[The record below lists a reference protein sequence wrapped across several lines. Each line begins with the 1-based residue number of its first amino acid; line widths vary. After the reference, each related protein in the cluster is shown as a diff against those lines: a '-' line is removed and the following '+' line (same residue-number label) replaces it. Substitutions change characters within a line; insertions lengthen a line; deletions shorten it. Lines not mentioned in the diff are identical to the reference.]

1 MKCKFLRAGKTL
13 KSRYFLLLCASYP
26 GFNYAS
32 DIGRTYSYESEHFVI
47 TSAAYV
53 APKILLQR
61 TVVGFVKD
69 EQGLPLPGV
78 EVRNLKTLE
87 VAVTNNE
94 GKFQIKASETDRI
107 QFRLIGFATVEL
119 APKDA
124 AAVQMKSE
132 TSKLNEVVVVGY
144 GTQKKGNIIGAV
156 ASAKF
161 DETVSSR
168 GLSNASSALQGLLP
182 GLAVTQSSGM
192 AGNNAAELM
201 IRGLGTVNNAGP
213 LIVVDGMP
221 DVNMN
226 RVNVNDIES
235 VSVLKD
241 ASSAAVYGSRAAN
254 GVVLITTKSGKRNT
268 KPTIS
273 FGSSLSVVNPTANVD
288 FVNNYAKALTATQVA
303 QSANVAASNFAF
315 KNGTID
321 QWLALGMID
330 PKRYPNTDWWD
341 VVLRDGLAQNY
352 NAAVNGGSE
361 NSNYYLSVGAL
372 DERGIQIEN
381 NFKRYN
387 LAFNFDTKITEKIG
401 SGIRFAGNWS
411 EYKYNYSEGM
421 TANGT
426 SGLDLFS
433 APAGLLP
440 YDPVTGYYGGAM
452 AYNESSQASNM
463 YADYMVRN
471 RNNMNQKQANL
482 NGYLDWKPIL
492 GLVARV
498 DYSLSYNNR
507 FEYRGDL
514 PTQAYNF
521 QTESYGPR
529 IYVGNNEPIYN
540 TDRENIK
547 TQLNAKLSYDRTF
560 GKLHTISATAIY
572 SEEFWKD
579 RLLSASRGTRF
590 NPGILEIDG
599 ALPDVQTTSG
609 NSELEGLRSYIG
621 RLGYTF
627 DNKYILEGT
636 FRADGSSRFL
646 PGDQYG
652 YFPAGAFGWRLSEE
666 SFIKPFLDK
675 IKVSSA
681 KFRVSYGSLGNNS
694 GVGRYEQQE
703 LLTAAHYFL
712 GTAPAVGLAN
722 KKFINYNLTWEK
734 TNIFNVGFDVA
745 MLNNK
750 LLIEL
755 DYYDRKTIGMN
766 RPSDLS
772 IHLLGLY
779 VAPRRNIGDMRNQGF
794 ETNITWNDKK
804 GDFQYMVNLNYSTNR
819 NTLLSWN
826 EILPKGSMFVDMPYN
841 FLYAFESAGIAQTW
855 EDVYKA
861 TPQGASPGDVL
872 IKDLNGDGKIDANDR
887 KAYPKY
893 QLGRPTSN
901 YALRGSASWKGFDMA
916 FLLQGAYG
924 RKEFWMNRVNSP
936 FLGTSAQ
943 AVTYEQVYQTWNLD
957 NRNAEYPR
965 LLPSGSG
972 STSTNNYAST
982 FWLQDLSYLRLKNIQ
997 LGYTFKNSVVQK
1009 IGVKKIRGFVSAD
1022 NLLTFTKFKGLDP
1035 EKSTYANDSYPVT
1048 KTFVFG
1054 LNFDF

>member
-1 MKCKFLRAGKTL
+1 MKCKFLKARAIL
-13 KSRYFLLLCASYP
+13 KSRYFMLLCAICP
-26 GFNYAS
+26 GLSHAR
-32 DIGRTYSYESEHFVI
+32 DRAEEHFDAKGYHVYDNEVFLK
-47 TSAAYV
+47 TANF
-53 APKILLQR
+53 QR

-69 EQGLPLPGV
+69 EEGMPLPGV
-78 EVRNLKTLE
+78 EVRNLKTSE
-87 VAVTNNE
+87 VTVTNGE

-107 QFRLIGFATVEL
+107 QFRLLGFAPIEL

-124 AAVQMKSE
+124 VAVVMKPE
-132 TSKLNEVVVVGY
+132 LSKLNEVVVVGY
-144 GTQKKGNIIGAV
+144 GAQKKANIIGAV

-192 AGNNAAELM
+192 VGNNAAELM

-226 RVNVNDIES
+226 RINVNDIES

-254 GVVLITTKSGKRNT
+254 GVILITTKSGKRNT
-268 KPTIS
+268 KPSIS
-273 FGSSLSVVNPTANVD
+273 VNSSLSMVSPTANVD
-288 FVNNYAKALTATQVA
+288 FVDNYAKALTATQIA
-303 QSANVAASNFAF
+303 QSANTAASAFNF

-321 QWLALGMID
+321 QWLALSMID
-330 PKRYPNTDWWD
+330 PKRYPSTNWWD

-352 NAAVNGGSE
+352 NVAVNGGSD
-361 NSNYYLSVGAL
+361 NTNYYLSTGIL

-387 LAFNFDTKITEKIG
+387 LAFNLETKVAEKIT

-411 EYKYNYSEGM
+411 QFKYNYSEGM
-421 TANGT
+421 TNNGT

-433 APAGLLP
+433 APAGILP
-440 YDPVTGYYGGAM
+440 FDPVTGYYGGAM

-498 DYSLSYNNR
+498 DYSLAYNNR
-507 FEYRGDL
+507 FDWRADM

-521 QTESYGPR
+521 QTDSFGPR

-560 GKLHTISATAIY
+560 GKLHAISATAIY

-579 RLLSASRGTRF
+579 RYLSASRGTRL
-590 NPGILEIDG
+590 NPNIFEIDG
-599 ALPDVQTTSG
+599 ALNDVQTTGGS
-609 NSELEGLRSYIG
+609 SDMEGLRSYIG

-627 DNKYILEGT
+627 KDRYILEGT
-636 FRADGSSRFL
+636 FRADGSSKFL

-666 SFIKPFLDK
+666 EFIRPFLEK
-675 IKVSSA
+675 IKINSA

-703 LLTAAHYFL
+703 LLTAGHYFL
-712 GTAPAVGLAN
+712 DGAAVVGLTN
-722 KKFINYNLTWEK
+722 KKFINYALTWEK
-734 TNIFNVGFDVA
+734 TNIFNVGFDVS
-745 MLNNK
+745 MLSNK
-750 LLIEL
+750 LLVEL

-766 RPSDLS
+766 RESDLS
-772 IHLLGLY
+772 THLTGVYL
-779 VAPRRNIGDMRNQGF
+779 APRRNIGDMSNKGF
-794 ETNITWNDKK
+794 EANLTWNDKK
-804 GDFQYMVNLNYSTNR
+804 GDFRYMVNLNYSTNK
-819 NTLLSWN
+819 NTLLSWS
-826 EILPKGSMFVDMPYN
+826 ETLQRGSLFVDMPYN
-841 FLYAFESAGIAQTW
+841 FVYAFESAGIAQTW

-872 IKDLNGDGKIDANDR
+872 IKDLNGDGRIDANDR
-887 KAYPKY
+887 KAYPNH

-901 YALRGSASWKGFDMA
+901 YALRGSASWKGFDVA
-916 FLLQGAYG
+916 ILLQGAYG

-943 AVTYEQVYQTWNLD
+943 AVTYEQLYQTWNLD
-957 NRNAEYPR
+957 RRDAEYPR

-982 FWLQDLSYLRLKNIQ
+982 FWLQDLSYLRLKNVQ
-997 LGYTFKNSVVQK
+997 LGYTFNNSVIQK
-1009 IGVKKIRGFVSAD
+1009 IGVKKIRGYVSAD

-1035 EKSTYANDSYPVT
+1035 EKNTYANDSYPIT